1 MPRKT
6 KEETELTRRKILDV
20 ALDVFAEKGYSRAS
34 LQEIADR
41 AGYTR
46 GAVYWHFKNKADL
59 LEALADDV
67 EGEAFAGWEDL
78 SRLKRRDDLKKM
90 LCSYL
95 GRLESDERYGT
106 FCRMVEYRTEWV
118 EELAPLLEKS
128 RRELRE
134 LAEWMVEALRHLAE
148 LGEIEPGRDPE
159 LDGLALYIHV
169 MGLYTIW
176 MTDPDFLSMVRD
188 APAQIGRFLDGL
200 APGSSASPGETLE

>member
-20 ALDVFAEKGYSRAS
+20 ALDVFAEKGYSRTS

-41 AGYTR
+41 AGFTR

-67 EGEAFAGWEDL
+67 EGEAFAGLEDL
-78 SRLKRRDDLKKM
+78 SRLNSRDDLKEV

-106 FCRMVEYRTEWV
+106 FCRVIEYRTEWV
-118 EELAPLLEKS
+118 EELAPLLNKT

-134 LAEWMVEALRHLAE
+134 LAQWMVAALRRLAE
-148 LGEIEPGRDPE
+148 LGELESRDPE
-159 LDGLALYIHV
+159 SDGLALYIHV

-176 MTDPDFLSMVRD
+176 MTDPGFLSMVRD
-188 APAQIGRFLDGL
+188 APAQIERFLDGL
-200 APGSSASPGETLE
+200 APGLSRRPSKAP